1 MVQAG
6 RQGAGEAWQV
16 VSRQPGWITRAVLTL
31 FLLLLALPFLL
42 LLLLAIGAAGL
53 LFLVL
58 ALANAVAASLQR
70 LVGGGGDGGGL
81 SRGGPPRGSGQ
92 AIPPDREGRDN
103 VRVVRRD

>member
-16 VSRQPGWITRAVLTL
+16 VSRQPGWVTRAVLTL

-42 LLLLAIGAAGL
+42 LLLIAIGAAGL
-53 LFLVL
+53 LFAVL
-58 ALANAVAASLQR
+58 ALANAAAASVGR
-70 LVGGGGDGGGL
+70 LLGGERGGGLDRGDPPRGGGG
-81 SRGGPPRGSGQ
+81 P
-92 AIPPDREGRDN
+92 IPPDREGRDN